1 MKSLES
7 EDFFLC
13 CAFCRFT
20 SESWLNL
27 ATVAQAWLFFP
38 KTFSG
43 ILKDLSVDPGLPDER
58 RASLLPTVRCGKM
71 LENWRRNGHQP
82 SCAVARTVSLSDAR
96 RTPAPTV
103 RARAGVR
110 RTAHYPLWSVSGN
123 PHTGVEIPSIRAFNC
138 SDRNWE

>member
-27 ATVAQAWLFFP
+27 APVAQAWLFFP

-43 ILKDLSVDPGLPDER
+43 TQKGLSVDPGLPEKKSPS
-58 RASLLPTVRCGKM
+58 SLPAAMRGEM
-71 LENWRRNGHQP
+71 LENWRRSGHQP
-82 SCAVARTVSLSDAR
+82 FCAGR
-96 RTPAPTV
+96 RQPLCSMH
-103 RARAGVR
+103 GVHLR
-110 RTAHYPLWSVSGN
+110 
-123 PHTGVEIPSIRAFNC
+123 
-138 SDRNWE
+138 